1 MTISGWAPA
10 AASNSLAGA
19 ARDAIEPALPG
30 PSAAQDGP
38 MTETAPIGAPLTLFN
53 SLTRT
58 IEAFAPIDP
67 KMVRLYSCGPTVYNF
82 AHLGNLRAYVFTDT
96 LRRVLN
102 WKGWATNHVINI
114 TDVGHLTSDADAGD
128 DKMELAAKQSG
139 RTIWDIAAFYTEAF
153 KSDLKA
159 LNIREPTLWSVA
171 TDHIQDMIAF
181 AREIE
186 AAGAAYELSEGL
198 YFDTSKVPDYGRLA
212 GARAEEGVGRIESVE
227 GKRHAADFA
236 IWRRSAEGEQRQ
248 MEWLSPWGPGAPGWH
263 LECSVM
269 SMKYLGAQFD
279 IHTGGIDHRE
289 IHHCNEIA
297 QNQAFTRSGRTGAN
311 IWMHN
316 NFLVDRGGKM
326 SKSKGGFA
334 TLRSLTDRGVPPLAY
349 RLLCLSAHYR
359 SELEFSPDS
368 IGAAL
373 TRLKRLAIAV
383 TQLREKAGEADWMR
397 PLREIDAGRGADSSY
412 QRATIE
418 KGLPARALD
427 LLARFDAAL
436 SADLMV
442 PQALP
447 LLEEAIAEK
456 SLPPEARLR
465 LAASMDL
472 ALGLGLIDIDRRA
485 LSLRPAD
492 ASLTDEEVEAAIE
505 ERQAAR
511 KAKDFAASD
520 AIRDRLAA
528 AGVEIMD
535 GDPLRWEWRA
545 QL

>member
-1 MTISGWAPA
+1 
-10 AASNSLAGA
+10 
-19 ARDAIEPALPG
+19 
-30 PSAAQDGP
+30 
-38 MTETAPIGAPLTLFN
+38 
-53 SLTRT
+53 
-58 IEAFAPIDP
+58 
-67 KMVRLYSCGPTVYNF
+67 
-82 AHLGNLRAYVFTDT
+82 
-96 LRRVLN
+96 
-102 WKGWATNHVINI
+102 
-114 TDVGHLTSDADAGD
+114 
-128 DKMELAAKQSG
+128 
-139 RTIWDIAAFYTEAF
+139 
-153 KSDLKA
+153 
-159 LNIREPTLWSVA
+159 
-171 TDHIQDMIAF
+171 
-181 AREIE
+181 
-186 AAGAAYELSEGL
+186 
-198 YFDTSKVPDYGRLA
+198 
-212 GARAEEGVGRIESVE
+212 
-227 GKRHAADFA
+227 
-236 IWRRSAEGEQRQ
+236 
-248 MEWLSPWGPGAPGWH
+248 
-263 LECSVM
+263 
-269 SMKYLGAQFD
+269 MKYLGAQFD